1 MDLDPISTVT
11 TIISVL
17 GAIIPAVWYLST
29 RLQRLQGSFDTHS
42 TKIEEKISNLEQG
55 LSSINKQVIK
65 THEEMNELRERVV
78 VLETRSER
86 N

>member
-1 MDLDPISTVT
+1 MEFNPLDLSATLM
-11 TIISVL
+11 SVL

-55 LSSINKQVIK
+55 LATINKQVLK

-86 N
+86 R

>member
-1 MDLDPISTVT
+1 VDLDPMTTVT

-17 GAIIPAVWYLST
+17 GALIPAVWYLST

-55 LSSINKQVIK
+55 LASINKQVLK

-78 VLETRSER
+78 VLETRGER
-86 N
+86 T

>member
-1 MDLDPISTVT
+1 MDLDPITTVT

>member
-1 MDLDPISTVT
+1 MDLDPMTTVT

-17 GAIIPAVWYLST
+17 GALIPAVWYLST

-55 LSSINKQVIK
+55 LASINKQVLK

-78 VLETRSER
+78 VLETRGER
-86 N
+86 T